1 MLKKIINK
9 LKFFSKQLFS
19 VNNIDN
25 HVSIYILGIKIR
37 QKLKPIIQNVDLKNC
52 YLNKA
57 ERTPLIIASLTTF
70 PQRIN
75 IVSETIK
82 TILAQSIK
90 PDKVIL
96 WLAEEQFPQKE
107 TELPE
112 KLIELKNYGLTIKWC
127 KDTKSYK
134 KLIPTLKEYPE
145 EIIITF
151 DDDIYY
157 PLNTIELLYN
167 EYLKNPNYIYTN
179 RARRFYVKD
188 EELYSKTSADL
199 MWSKYNDYSYLNKL
213 TGCGGVLYPP
223 NSLCKEVFNEE
234 KFTTVIPTQDDV
246 WFWAM
251 AVLNHTK
258 IKLVA
263 NFDIQ
268 LPTIPNSQQYGL
280 SKINKKQGIG
290 VDSLDASRLIV
301 KEYPQIIKIIKEDVC

>member
-9 LKFFSKQLFS
+9 LKIFSKQLFS

-37 QKLKPIIQNVDLKNC
+37 QKLKPIVQNIDLKNC

-112 KLIELKNYGLTIKWC
+112 
-127 KDTKSYK
+127 
-134 KLIPTLKEYPE
+134 
-145 EIIITF
+145 
-151 DDDIYY
+151 
-157 PLNTIELLYN
+157 
-167 EYLKNPNYIYTN
+167 
-179 RARRFYVKD
+179 R
-188 EELYSKTSADL
+188 
-199 MWSKYNDYSYLNKL
+199 
-213 TGCGGVLYPP
+213 
-223 NSLCKEVFNEE
+223 SLC
-234 KFTTVIPTQDDV
+234 PTSFV
-246 WFWAM
+246 
-251 AVLNHTK
+251 
-258 IKLVA
+258 
-263 NFDIQ
+263 
-268 LPTIPNSQQYGL
+268 SY
-280 SKINKKQGIG
+280 QGQRY
-290 VDSLDASRLIV
+290 D
-301 KEYPQIIKIIKEDVC
+301 C